1 MPIPLTR
8 SDNKKSLLSDS
19 NRRPSHYK
27 YDALAPELRRQG
39 IYVLLYIVDLEN
51 ASFARFVYLEK
62 LLAKAL
68 YFML

>member
-1 MPIPLTR
+1 
-8 SDNKKSLLSDS
+8 
-19 NRRPSHYK
+19 
-27 YDALAPELRRQG
+27 
-39 IYVLLYIVDLEN
+39 LEN